1 MAARAPRPS
10 KEGNGR
16 PRRFVLPAEE
26 DTRTT
31 EAIEGFVVGHRR
43 RRGPSPA
50 VLALRGRGSGLVR
63 PDPLAALAPRL
74 EWRAALEA
82 EEVRHLRY
90 RRPVTVAVLE
100 LRRRETNGGFGIDGA
115 AILRF
120 ADLLRRETRATDRIT
135 RLGPVRFGVLLP
147 ETSELQA
154 AHLVER
160 LRALVRGEGA
170 GLATVL
176 VRAGWA
182 SPRRGERL
190 VEAVA
195 RAEERLGTEGD

>member
-50 VLALRGRGSGLVR
+50 VLALRGRGSALVR

-82 EEVRHLRY
+82 EDVRHVRY

-100 LRRRETNGGFGIDGA
+100 LRRREANGGAGIDGA

-135 RLGPVRFGVLLP
+135 RLGSVRFGVLLP
-147 ETSELQA
+147 ETNELQA

-160 LRALVRGEGA
+160 LRARVGGEGA
-170 GLATVL
+170 GLATLV

-182 SPRRGERL
+182 SPRRGEGL